1 MANVTWP
8 SRIAKTQA
16 FSRFLSTMANPRTG
30 PYRKMIADG
39 RDLIT
44 SLDTMCTQ
52 LRTLSLV
59 VEPTS

>member
-1 MANVTWP
+1 MCETLLRAGGIRRGQQP
-8 SRIAKTQA
+8 I
-16 FSRFLSTMANPRTG
+16 LSIEFRLVLYNFGVGAP
-30 PYRKMIADG
+30 DG